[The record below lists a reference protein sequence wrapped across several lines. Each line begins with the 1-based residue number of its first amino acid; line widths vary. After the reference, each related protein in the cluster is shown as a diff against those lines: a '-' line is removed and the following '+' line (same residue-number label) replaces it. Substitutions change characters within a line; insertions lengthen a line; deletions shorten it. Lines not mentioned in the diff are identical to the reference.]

1 MKLKKLSIINK
12 NTKEIIRDIAFDT
25 KIVLAV
31 DKSSSDYNI
40 KGNNVGKTTF
50 LQIINTMLGAM
61 PYNIYKIVETQKDD
75 IDFKN
80 FINTNIECVLETEN
94 IDGSRDVLYIN
105 FGDNKRKIN
114 DVTYKNSTN
123 NLEYDRDLLKKIFNM
138 EDLKQPRFSDLRRK
152 YIRVLD
158 NTQDQVFM
166 ILSKYETNNYYKIFY
181 LFLFDFINLEVLNKY
196 EQILDKWNRIKK
208 DSDFKDTE
216 KYKKEL
222 NDFNNKLSDL
232 ENRKNN
238 LELTKYQKETLEQ
251 LAKKQEDVY
260 KCRQEFY
267 KLSYRML
274 SNKKTQKLLDS
285 TKSNIT
291 HDILRGIYDQANI
304 LLKDGTSKSF
314 EDMIKFNNFMLDSKK
329 QYLSKLYNEDKQ
341 KVEKKKS
348 ELDKLAEEQEKLLKN
363 INNNLDNDFNKNI
376 YDEILIEI
384 KDISKKKYKLEFKI
398 ESINS
403 KSEEYNNLK
412 KILDGYERSI
422 KEFRKQ
428 YENNLNILNRK
439 LLEIGRFC
447 EISVNEIL
455 QFELNDDMLIRYKKD
470 IKLGDGINRLNM
482 LMFDLAY
489 LLFTQEKNNKDSN
502 YPMFLIQ
509 DRLEGIHHNS
519 LEKIIE
525 YIEHSTNGI
534 QLISA
539 VLSDKISESIL
550 SKYAKLEL
558 SQDDKLLKY

>member
-114 DVTYKNSTN
+114 DVTYKNATN

-208 DSDFKDTE
+208 DSDFKNTE